1 MNNSMEC
8 VAYLF
13 ADSGLPKLDF
23 SIVTSVNFAF
33 AIPTPEGHVRPLE
46 NAPLAR
52 AAVEAAHAWGRKICL
67 SLGGWS
73 YEEIPLEA
81 TFCQATDTPEKRQL
95 LADEIVA
102 MARAYDFDGVDVDW
116 EYPRVS
122 SGSKAQYE
130 DFLRRLRAQLPVG
143 EKLLTAAIL
152 AGLDSKNEPITD
164 AAEAIGTP
172 AVALLD
178 RINLMTYDCDGPVH
192 SSYAFAEN
200 CLNYWLDTRHFPP
213 EKLTLGLPFYG
224 RPFPGAFKDLLLAD
238 PDALEKD
245 TVEMPHGSVHYNGR
259 ETLTKKVALAKER
272 LLAGIMFWEISLD
285 ADDPQKSLLKV
296 LGEAMNA

>member
-143 EKLLTAAIL
+143 EAADGGDPGG
-152 AGLDSKNEPITD
+152 AGQQKRAHHRCGGGHRHPGGGAPGPDQSDDLRLRRP
-164 AAEAIGTP
+164 G
-172 AVALLD
+172 ALL
-178 RINLMTYDCDGPVH
+178 L
-192 SSYAFAEN
+192 
-200 CLNYWLDTRHFPP
+200 CLR
-213 EKLTLGLPFYG
+213 
-224 RPFPGAFKDLLLAD
+224 
-238 PDALEKD
+238 
-245 TVEMPHGSVHYNGR
+245 
-259 ETLTKKVALAKER
+259 
-272 LLAGIMFWEISLD
+272 
-285 ADDPQKSLLKV
+285 
-296 LGEAMNA
+296 

>member
-1 MNNSMEC
+1 MNKSMEC

-13 ADSGLPKLDF
+13 APEGLEKLDF
-23 SIVTSVNFAF
+23 GIVTMVNFAF
-33 AIPTPEGHVRPLE
+33 AIPTDQGHVLPLE
-46 NAPLAR
+46 NPALAR
-52 AAVEAAHAWGRKICL
+52 AVVEKAHAAGARAVL

-73 YEEIPLEA
+73 WQERVLEP
-81 TFCQATDTPEKRQL
+81 TFRAATDTPEKRQQ
-95 LADEIVA
+95 LANEIVA
-102 MARAYDFDGVDVDW
+102 MAEAFDFDGVDIDW
-116 EYPRVS
+116 EYPRTTD
-122 SGSKAQYE
+122 GSKQQYE
-130 DFLRRLRAQLPVG
+130 DFLLRLRRLLG
-143 EKLLTAAIL
+143 GKLLTAAIL
-152 AGLDSKNEPITD
+152 AGLDSKNEPIRS
-164 AAEAIGTP
+164 AAEAIDSP
-172 AVALLD
+172 AVELLD
-178 RINLMTYDCDGPVH
+178 QINLMTYDCDGPIH
-192 SSYAFAEN
+192 SSYAFAES
-200 CLNYWLDTRHFPP
+200 CLNYWLEARHFPP

-285 ADDPQKSLLKV
+285 ADYPQKSLLKV